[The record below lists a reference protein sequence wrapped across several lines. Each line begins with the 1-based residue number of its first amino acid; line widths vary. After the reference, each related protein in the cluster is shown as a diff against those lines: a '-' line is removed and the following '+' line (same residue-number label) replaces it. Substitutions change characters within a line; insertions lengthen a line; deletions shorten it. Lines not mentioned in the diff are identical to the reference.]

1 MSRALGPL
9 PVDSVRGFVMN
20 RWIQLLRDK
29 AGAATAEFAL
39 VAAIA
44 GAAITFAAVAL
55 NDSITQSLDEPT
67 ECVSASVSPPPS
79 C

>member
-1 MSRALGPL
+1 M
-9 PVDSVRGFVMN
+9 D
-20 RWIQLLRDK
+20 RWLQLLRDETG
-29 AGAATAEFAL
+29 AGAAEFAL

-55 NDSITQSLDEPT
+55 NSSITQSLDEPT